1 MPTSMGIAALV
12 GMLALKLAAAKDT
25 KSPNEPIPKPECDES
40 IPVSIRYS
48 SVSERLYLES
58 SDGKTRG
65 GCVTLEQIWE
75 HQRGEAPLYAVD
87 AKSGDISDSATGTWL
102 LTEEVFVEDGITL
115 KVHGSS
121 AGGDADE
128 LRLLS
133 TSDTFINLRA
143 HGGSLDFLSTKV
155 FAWDTSTNGPDKDEE
170 DGRSYIS
177 AVSEVIADDSQTC
190 NGRAKNNMGEAR
202 MDIEDSEMGYLGYHG
217 SESYGLTWK
226 VRGFCVDKS
235 NHDLFED
242 VNVYGNIYDSDIHHN
257 NLGVYTY

>member
-1 MPTSMGIAALV
+1 MSAALGKMAFL
-12 GMLALKLAAAKDT
+12 GMLALKLQVDAAKDT
-25 KSPNEPIPKPECDES
+25 KSPNPPIPKPECDAS

-58 SDGKTRG
+58 ADGKTRG

-102 LTEEVFVEDGITL
+102 LTEELFVEDGITL

-121 AGGDADE
+121 ASGDADE

-155 FAWDTSTNGPDKDEE
+155 FSWDSSSNGPDKDES
-170 DGRSYIS
+170 DGRSF
-177 AVSEVIADDSQTC
+177 AHQRRLGGHHRRQPDVQGQSQEEHGRGKDGHRGQR
-190 NGRAKNNMGEAR
+190 NGLPRIPRQRKLRSDVEGAWV
-202 MDIEDSEMGYLGYHG
+202 L
-217 SESYGLTWK
+217 
-226 VRGFCVDKS
+226 RGQ
-235 NHDLFED
+235 E
-242 VNVYGNIYDSDIHHN
+242 
-257 NLGVYTY
+257 